1 MSKVKYTCYIPVRI
15 AAQLEE
21 LYDNGYYGINDYIV
35 DAIEE
40 KLERDERLNDD

>member
-35 DAIEE
+35 EAIEE
-40 KLERDERLNDD
+40 KLERDELQNDD